1 MKSKIIMEYLF
12 PFPSKFEIIN
22 NSLPITTF
30 NTIKIIEYQLHHQG
44 IRRGKEIES
53 LKDELNNYLKT
64 YNYLLYIN
72 YLLLLSL
79 LLSYKFI

>member
-1 MKSKIIMEYLF
+1 MESKIVMEYLF

-30 NTIKIIEYQLHHQG
+30 NAIKIIENQLYYHG
-44 IRRGKEIES
+44 IRTGKKIES

-72 YLLLLSL
+72 YLVLLSL
-79 LLSYKFI
+79 LLPYKFI